1 MKKNFAGQPDLVLT
15 LTANDLTTNVNPIQY
30 PKVFGKAPLFVD
42 NCNGCQ
48 KNNNMMNLDGLNIG
62 VDTPMDKTP
71 NTFDKIFGTLQWG
84 VGVWSKQAELDAA
97 QKQAEAALEI
107 QRLKSEQDASK
118 AQASIAQSETIT
130 GKIKAYQT
138 PIIATGVVIVGS
150 IAAYFYFKNK

>member
-15 LTANDLTTNVNPIQY
+15 LTGNDLTTNVNPIQY

-48 KNNNMMNLDGLNIG
+48 KNNNMNLDGLKIG
-62 VDTPMDKTP
+62 VDASTDKTT

-107 QRLKSEQDASK
+107 QRLKAEQDAAK

-138 PIIATGVVIVGS
+138 PIIAAGVVIVGS

>member
-15 LTANDLTTNVNPIQY
+15 LTGNDLTTNVNPIQY

-42 NCNGCQ
+42 NCNGCS
-48 KNNNMMNLDGLNIG
+48 KNNNMNLDGLKIG
-62 VDTPMDKTP
+62 VDSSTDKNP

-97 QKQAEAALEI
+97 KAQAQAALEI
-107 QRLKSEQDASK
+107 ERLKADQDAAK
-118 AQASIAQSETIT
+118 AQAEIAKSETIT
-130 GKIKAYQT
+130 EKIKAYQT
-138 PIIATGVVIVGS
+138 PIIAAGVVIVGS